1 MENVFETVEI
11 ANTKLE
17 VKSPIINQI
26 YVAAQARNNCRR
38 VRDGRFFFFLISAT
52 AKMEMKMEECEV
64 IDLYELHYSDLSSSS
79 SSSSSTKV
87 DSIMEALGANGPGL
101 LAVTG
106 IPDASSFRSYLLP
119 LARNL
124 SLLDRQTRN
133 RILKVIN
140 YSILISIYA
149 INMKLGFIIFRVLL

>member
-1 MENVFETVEI
+1 
-11 ANTKLE
+11 
-17 VKSPIINQI
+17 
-26 YVAAQARNNCRR
+26 AAQARNNCRR

-64 IDLYELHYSDLSSSS
+64 IDLYELHYSDLSSS
-79 SSSSSTKV
+79 TKV

-106 IPDASSFRSYLLP
+106 IPNSSNLRSYLLP

-124 SLLDRQTRN
+124 SLLDRLTRN
-133 RILKVIN
+133 RILKD
-140 YSILISIYA
+140 
-149 INMKLGFIIFRVLL
+149 

>member
-26 YVAAQARNNCRR
+26 YIAAQARNNCRR

-79 SSSSSTKV
+79 SSSTKV

-106 IPDASSFRSYLLP
+106 IPNASNFRSYLLP

-124 SLLDRQTRN
+124 SLLDRLTRN